1 MHFTNF
7 YFHVLTT
14 KDMAGNTATRTYTI
28 KKRKI
33 PKVGEIVNYTPDT
46 PSTG

>member
-1 MHFTNF
+1 
-7 YFHVLTT
+7 
-14 KDMAGNTATRTYTI
+14 MAGNTATRTYTI

-46 PSTG
+46 PSTGYDLSKAKSGYFYA